1 MLQGKKNGLRRQ
13 STHQNQS
20 SDIKQILEISNRE
33 FLKTMIIMLMTLTER
48 VDNMKEQMSN
58 ISRKFEGLRENQKE
72 MQEI

>member
-1 MLQGKKNGLRRQ
+1 
-13 STHQNQS
+13 
-20 SDIKQILEISNRE
+20 
-33 FLKTMIIMLMTLTER
+33 MLMTLTES